1 MSLCK
6 NLRCTAGYDVP
17 VDPQSANVT
26 ATLSRTVSALMAS
39 GHGIL
44 AADES
49 DATIGSRFRALEI
62 ESTSE
67 NRRRYRQ
74 MLFGTPGLAEHIS
87 GVILFDETI
96 RQSAEDG
103 RTFVQF
109 LRDLGIT
116 PGIKVDRGTTPLA
129 GAPGEKV
136 TEGLDGLR
144 ARLEEY
150 RGLGAAFAKWR
161 SVISAGD
168 GLPSAYALDANA
180 HVLARYA
187 RLCQEAGI
195 VPIVEPEVLMDGD
208 HSLEHAFD
216 ATESTLERV
225 FAALRSQG
233 VVLELMLLKPN
244 MVVPGLKAARQ
255 ATVVEVA
262 EATVRCLRRTVPAAV
277 PGIVFLSGGQPAERA
292 TSHLDAMNKITGGM
306 PWPLGFS
313 FARAL
318 QDPALAAWR
327 GEKANVTAAQRAL
340 HHRAWCNGAARE
352 GLYTPEMEDVS
363 AEH

>member
-1 MSLCK
+1 
-6 NLRCTAGYDVP
+6 
-17 VDPQSANVT
+17 
-26 ATLSRTVSALMAS
+26 MAS

-150 RGLGAAFAKWR
+150 RELGAAFAKWR

-208 HSLEHAFD
+208 HSLEQAFD

-225 FAALRSQG
+225 FAALRSHG

-292 TSHLDAMNKITGGM
+292 TAHLNAMNMITGGN

-318 QDPALAAWR
+318 QDPALAAWH
-327 GEKANVTAAQRAL
+327 GERANVNAAQRAL

-363 AEH
+363 ADAWTQPESPLRTSRSFQSE